1 MAELRFFNTLGRR
14 LETFEPL
21 RAGEVRLYTCGPTVY
36 DDPHIGN
43 LRTFVFEDVLRR
55 TLRLFGYRVTHVMN
69 LTDVEDKII
78 ARARERG
85 VAIDEFTAPFV
96 EAFFRDLDRLG
107 IERAE
112 HYPRA
117 TRYVPQ
123 MIEIIET
130 LVRSGHAYVADG
142 SVFFHVGSFPDY
154 GRLSGIDLRQVRQGE
169 RVADDE
175 YGKDDVRDFV
185 LWKAAKPGEP
195 SWDSPWGPGRPGW
208 HIECS
213 AMSRALLGD
222 TFDIHC
228 GGVDN
233 VFPHHENEIAQSEC
247 FSGQP
252 FVRDWLHS
260 EHLLVDGEKM
270 SKSLG
275 NQDRLSDLVAR
286 GVEPRTVRYAFVSV
300 HYRQR
305 LNFTSQSLEH
315 SASALRRLD
324 EMAFRLDRAAVVAA
338 APAGEPDLRA
348 SAAATT
354 AGVREA
360 LADDLNTSGALGE
373 LFGLVKEVN
382 RRIDGGVT
390 LAEREAVRAALCEVD
405 SVFHVL
411 DAEAWRTRAS
421 GAQHR
426 AAGPCDDE
434 IDRLVES
441 RAAARQARDF
451 ASADRLR
458 AQLSELGVVLEDTP
472 SGTLW
477 RRR

>member
-1 MAELRFFNTLGRR
+1 MPELRLFNTLGRS
-14 LETFEPL
+14 LEKLEPL
-21 RAGEVRLYTCGPTVY
+21 RPGEVKLYTCGPTVY

-55 TLRLFGYRVTHVMN
+55 TLQLFDYRVTQVMN

-78 ARARERG
+78 VRARERG
-85 VAIDEFTAPFV
+85 VSIDEFTAPYIA
-96 EAFFRDLDRLG
+96 AFFRDLERLG
-107 IERAE
+107 VERAE

-117 TRYVPQ
+117 TRFVPQ
-123 MIEIIET
+123 MLEMIDG

-142 SVFFHVGSFPDY
+142 SVFFHVASFASY
-154 GRLSGIDLRQVRQGE
+154 GRLSGVDLTHVRRGE

-195 SWDSPWGPGRPGW
+195 SWESPWGPGRPGW

-233 VFPHHENEIAQSEC
+233 IFPHHENEIAQSEC
-247 FSGQP
+247 FSGRA
-252 FVRDWLHS
+252 FVRIWLHA

-275 NQDRLSDLVAR
+275 NQYRLSDLVER
-286 GVEPRTVRYAFVSV
+286 GVEPRAVRYAFVSV

-305 LNFTSQSLEH
+305 LNFTAQSLEH
-315 SASALRRLD
+315 ASAALRRLD
-324 EMAFRLDRAAVVAA
+324 EMAFRLAHAPVAS
-338 APAGEPDLRA
+338 APGDGDLVER
-348 SAAATT
+348 SAAAL
-354 AGVREA
+354 AGVRRE
-360 LADDLNTSGALGE
+360 LGDDLNTSGALGE

-382 RRIDGGVT
+382 RRLEGGVSH
-390 LAEREAVRAALCEVD
+390 AEREAVRAALCEID
-405 SVFHVL
+405 SVFQVL
-411 DAEAWRTRAS
+411 DAEAWRS
-421 GAQHR
+421 R
-426 AAGPCDDE
+426 AAGRQAGVAGLCDDE
-434 IDRLVES
+434 IEELVGR
-441 RAAARQARDF
+441 RAVAREGRDF
-451 ASADRLR
+451 ASADQIRQ
-458 AQLSELGVVLEDTP
+458 QLAELGVVIEDTAA
-472 SGTLW
+472 GTLW

>member
-1 MAELRFFNTLGRR
+1 MPPLRLFNTFGRQ
-14 LETFEPL
+14 LETFEPMHS
-21 RAGEVRLYTCGPTVY
+21 GEVRCYTCGPTVY

-55 TLRLFGYRVTHVMN
+55 TLRLFGYGVTQVMN

-85 VAIDEFTAPFV
+85 VSIDEFTAPYIA
-96 EAFFRDLDRLG
+96 AFFRDLDLLG

-123 MIEIIET
+123 MLEMIAE
-130 LVRSGHAYVADG
+130 LVAKGHAYEADG
-142 SVFFHVGSFPDY
+142 SVFFHVAAFPEY
-154 GRLSGIDLRQVRQGE
+154 GRLSGIDLCQVRQGE

-175 YGKDDVRDFV
+175 YGKDDARDFV
-185 LWKAAKPGEP
+185 LWKAAKAGEP
-195 SWDSPWGPGRPGW
+195 SWESPWGPGRPGW

-222 TFDIHC
+222 SFDIHC

-233 VFPHHENEIAQSEC
+233 IFPHHENEIAQSEC
-247 FSGQP
+247 FSGRR
-252 FVRDWLHS
+252 FARYWLHS

-275 NQDRLSDLVAR
+275 NQHRLSDLLER
-286 GVEPRTVRYAFVSV
+286 GVEARTVRYAFVSV

-305 LNFTSQSLEH
+305 LNFTAQSLEH
-315 SASALRRLD
+315 AAAALRRLD
-324 EMAFRLDRAAVVAA
+324 EMAFRLEHAPVIERAPADADLVARAAAA
-338 APAGEPDLRA
+338 R
-348 SAAATT
+348 
-354 AGVREA
+354 AGVRDQ
-360 LADDLNTSGALGE
+360 LGDDLNTSGALGE

-382 RRIDGGVT
+382 RRVEGGVT
-390 LAEREAVRAALCEVD
+390 AAEREAVRAALCEID

-411 DAEAWRTRAS
+411 DGEEWRARAS
-421 GAQHR
+421 GQAR
-426 AAGPCDDE
+426 RVVGLCDDE
-434 IDRLVES
+434 IELLVAS
-441 RAAARQARDF
+441 RSEARKSRDF
-451 ASADRLR
+451 AAADRVR
-458 AQLSELGVVLEDTP
+458 NQLSELGVTLEDTA